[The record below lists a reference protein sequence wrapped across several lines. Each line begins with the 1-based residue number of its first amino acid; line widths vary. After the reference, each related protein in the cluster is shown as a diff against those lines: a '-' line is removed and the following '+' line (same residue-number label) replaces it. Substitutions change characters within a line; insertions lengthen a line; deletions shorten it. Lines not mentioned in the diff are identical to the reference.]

1 MAAMSVAFIFPGQG
15 SQTPGM
21 GRALALEYPVASA
34 VFETVDE
41 ALGERLSDTLWRGSS
56 EDVTL
61 TQNAQPGLMAVSVA
75 AYRVLTTILGELP
88 RAVAYFAGHS
98 LGEYSA
104 LAAAGS
110 IELADAARLLRLRAA
125 AMQRAVAPG
134 KGAMAA
140 IIGLDPEAVRR
151 VAAAAA
157 DGEICEV
164 ANDNGAGQ
172 IVLSGHKAA
181 IDRAMSAAKAGG
193 AKRAVLLQVS
203 APFHSSLMRPAA
215 AEMREALANVEISP
229 PTVPVISN
237 VTASPQR
244 DPGEIRENLVK
255 QITATVRWR
264 ETVTWLVGQGVSRF
278 VELGAGKVLAGLVR
292 RIAPD
297 AETVS
302 AVEPDDIRA
311 LADSL
316 A

>member
-1 MAAMSVAFIFPGQG
+1 
-15 SQTPGM
+15 M
-21 GRALALEYPVASA
+21 GKALAQEYPVAAA

-41 ALGERLSDTLWRGSS
+41 ALGEHFSETLWQGSS
-56 EDVTL
+56 DDVTL
-61 TQNAQPGLMAVSVA
+61 TQNAQPGLMAVSLA
-75 AYRVLTTILGELP
+75 AYRVLTTILGQLP
-88 RAVAYFAGHS
+88 RSVAFFAGHS

-104 LAAAGS
+104 LAAAGG
-110 IELADAARLLRLRAA
+110 IDLADAARLLRLRAG
-125 AMQRAVAPG
+125 AMQRAVPPG

-140 IIGLDPEAVRR
+140 IIGLDPDAVRR
-151 VAAAAA
+151 LAAAAA
-157 DGEICEV
+157 ESEVCEV

-181 IDRAMSAAKAGG
+181 IDRAMSAAKAEG
-193 AKRAVLLQVS
+193 AKRTVLLPVS
-203 APFHSSLMRPAA
+203 APFHSSLMQPAA
-215 AEMREALANVEISP
+215 AEMKDALAAVEISP
-229 PTVPVISN
+229 PIVPVISN
-237 VTASPQR
+237 VTASPHGGP
-244 DPGEIRENLVK
+244 DEIRENLVK

-297 AETVS
+297 AEATS

>member
-1 MAAMSVAFIFPGQG
+1 
-15 SQTPGM
+15 M
-21 GRALALEYPVASA
+21 GKALALEYPVAAA
-34 VFETVDE
+34 VFEAVDD
-41 ALGERLSDTLWRGSS
+41 ALGERLSATLWQGSP
-56 EDVTL
+56 EEVTL
-61 TQNAQPGLMAVSVA
+61 TQNAQPGLMAVSLAV
-75 AYRVLTTILGELP
+75 YRVLTTLTGELP
-88 RAVAYFAGHS
+88 NSVAYFAGHS

-134 KGAMAA
+134 RGAMAA
-140 IIGLDPEAVRR
+140 IIGLEPESVRR
-151 VAAAAA
+151 LAKAAA

-181 IDRAMSAAKAGG
+181 IDRVMSAAKAEG
-193 AKRAVLLQVS
+193 AKRVVLLQVS

-215 AEMREALANVEISP
+215 VEMKNALAGIEISP
-229 PTVPVISN
+229 PNVPVISN
-237 VTASPQR
+237 VTAAPHGG
-244 DPGEIRENLVK
+244 PAEIRDNLVK

-297 AETVS
+297 AEAVS
-302 AVEPDDIRA
+302 AAEPDDVRA